1 MGKIHEKVL
10 EGRSMSFEFFPP
22 KTDEAQRVLID
33 TLRDLEQLKPSFV
46 SVTYGAGGT
55 TRDRTHDLIV
65 GLMRTTHMAP
75 MAHLTC
81 AGHTRLDLAEILV
94 RYARAGLKNLLA
106 LGGDPPKEL
115 DVPEGD
121 LRYAEQLVE
130 LAHAIGDFSI
140 GIAAH
145 PEGHPASPDLAT
157 DRKHLARKL
166 ALADFAVTQFFF
178 DVDHYLSM
186 VNELSDLGVDKPVI
200 PGVMPIINVA
210 GIAKMSQMSGA
221 TMPARLMVRLE
232 KAERLGGQAEVY
244 KVGVEAATELSQ
256 ELLDAGAP
264 GLHFYTMNRSGAT
277 LEIFK
282 NLATEDLIVV

>member
-10 EGRSMSFEFFPP
+10 EGRTMSFEFFPP

-115 DVPEGD
+115 GVPEGD

-157 DRKHLARKL
+157 DRK
-166 ALADFAVTQFFF
+166 
-178 DVDHYLSM
+178 
-186 VNELSDLGVDKPVI
+186 SDLGVDKPVI

-282 NLATEDLIVV
+282 NLATDDLIVV